1 MAAKYRL
8 RLGDELHEIEV
19 EPDHA
24 GGWRVKIGDN
34 DSRDVSLTRIN
45 EGARY
50 SLIVDG
56 EPYDIF
62 AEEGPTD
69 YHVLVGGERIVVGTQ
84 TGAKSK
90 GGSDFDVDAGGEWV
104 LKSPMAGV
112 VREVR
117 VAADDEV
124 EEGQTLVVVEAMK
137 MQNELVALAPGIVEA
152 VHVTERQTVEAGQ
165 KLVTLRPATA
175 PPAPPA

>member
-8 RLGDELHEIEV
+8 RLGNEQQEVEV
-19 EPDHA
+19 EPIPGD
-24 GGWRVKIGDN
+24 GWRVKVGDAEP
-34 DSRDVSLTRIN
+34 RVVSLERIN

-56 EPYDIF
+56 RPYDIF

-69 YHVLVGGERIVVGTQ
+69 YHILVDGERVVVGTQ
-84 TGAKSK
+84 TGRK
-90 GGSDFDVDAGGEWV
+90 GGGGELDADLEGEWV

-124 EEGQTLVVVEAMK
+124 EEDAVLVVVEAMK
-137 MQNELVALAPGIVEA
+137 MQNELKA
-152 VHVTERQTVEAGQ
+152 RRAGQ
-165 KLVTLRPATA
+165 VKAVYVTVGQRVDQGTPLLVLV
-175 PPAPPA
+175 